1 MPGESSVQMR
11 NQSKYNRSE
20 VQNTI
25 KYIIK
30 RLVANKKG
38 LQQQPLKHTK
48 PIQFTAMMHINIFCV
63 KLLVCK
69 YKVLV

>member
-1 MPGESSVQMR
+1 MSGESSVQMR
-11 NQSKYNRSE
+11 NQSKNNRSE

-25 KYIIK
+25 NYIIK
-30 RLVANKKG
+30 RLVPNKRDYNNKPNAY
-38 LQQQPLKHTK
+38 QTHTIHSHDAQK
-48 PIQFTAMMHINIFCV
+48 YFV

>member
-11 NQSKYNRSE
+11 NQSKNNRSE

-30 RLVANKKG
+30 RLVANKRDYNNN
-38 LQQQPLKHTK
+38 P
-48 PIQFTAMMHINIFCV
+48 
-63 KLLVCK
+63 
-69 YKVLV
+69 